1 MSEQTVSEKPTSF
14 KCRHI
19 HAAGHRCGSPC
30 LRGEQFCYY
39 HHLARR
45 PLKIHDGVTPQPA
58 DTIFTL
64 PHIEDHSGI
73 HLALADVLARI
84 ADRTVDPKRAGLLL
98 YGLNTASLNLRRMNA
113 ITEAANIAA
122 GPNPHPSEVNA
133 VIQDLELDP
142 DLGPLAPVTEHIS
155 PEVKEASLRQ
165 RFMDFMN
172 SPARVCQRCVER
184 ERLDAN
190 RAEAGRLILERE
202 REEPNNL
209 EIRRLADRIRATLPD
224 LKASADDD
232 LGAPCQTASP
242 SDVGIHP
249 SKRNCHPERSDGPA
263 FCEAPSSGA
272 PSKLRLGGHRSR
284 QRTTILP
291 TLHAVAEEAPL
302 TKRRCRTTRVPHVSP
317 LRRGISSRTLKAG
330 ELKAAKPAPPL
341 PPGLATVGLCPHL
354 PLTTDHLPLSPTPT
368 DPADLTRRTTRLTR
382 AFRHRFH
389 ALESPTPPQRASS

>member
-1 MSEQTVSEKPTSF
+1 MPEQTVSEKPTSF

-30 LRGEQFCYY
+30 LRGEHFCYY

-45 PLKIHDGVTPQPA
+45 PLKIHDGLTPQPA

-113 ITEAANIAA
+113 ITDAANIAA

-172 SPARVCQRCVER
+172 SPDRVCHRCEER
-184 ERLDAN
+184 DRLDAN

-202 REEPNNL
+202 IEEPNNL

-224 LKASADDD
+224 LKASTDDAEPTTN
-232 LGAPCQTASP
+232 LGAPCLDSETWEMQPQTP
-242 SDVGIHP
+242 
-249 SKRNCHPERSDGPA
+249 
-263 FCEAPSSGA
+263 GA

-291 TLHAVAEEAPL
+291 TLHAVADETPS
-302 TKRRCRTTRVPHVSP
+302 TKRRCRTPRVPHVSI
-317 LRRGISSRTLKAG
+317 LRRGISSRTLQAG
-330 ELKAAKPAPPL
+330 QL
-341 PPGLATVGLCPHL
+341 
-354 PLTTDHLPLSPTPT
+354 
-368 DPADLTRRTTRLTR
+368 
-382 AFRHRFH
+382 
-389 ALESPTPPQRASS
+389 